1 MIRSLHSK
9 FVVTTFALCI
19 SNLVSA
25 NELDFFAGATAS
37 YIDQTTESKDQDI
50 TINANNTLVTPFVA
64 LVYDGRDLQLNARV
78 TNNHVYRKLENESV
92 SQDFTEYN
100 YSGTYRIIDN
110 VLSVS
115 FNGLENFRSNALD
128 SFLVDDFLLNADSLN
143 KVKSNNASLN
153 LNLRRNEIIGL
164 SAITSYNKTSSTID
178 LASLQDP
185 SIFQNE
191 TYGLSFNMIS
201 GTNLTGVRITLAGNA
216 RYSKRDSG
224 QDFVSQ
230 TVNLNIDTAIFD
242 SLALAVNGF
251 YENNEIKTDFEL
263 PFDSLREFH
272 SYGAGLIWQSAID
285 RMIEVTLNR
294 SSTNSQLEDGEDETD
309 TFIGYSVNWAFST
322 RTRLQGSY
330 TRRFFGDAGNL
341 SFRHQ
346 LRNWRS
352 SINYSEV
359 VSSTSQLINSQNTG
373 LFVCDSGSND
383 FSSCRLSDD
392 LEPDLNA
399 GEVVVPL
406 TIPTLDLNDRI
417 IIRKSLTAQTA
428 VSRRRTTLSITGSVS
443 EDEEVEINRIFDV
456 QSLSML
462 LNFQVSQRSSISVS
476 NLYSEREQDRSGE
489 LQQATTR
496 RQELRYNRRISNN
509 FTTALALTYLKRDG
523 EVNRGFEDFRGINGS
538 LTDRRISFSLSYT
551 FGENR
556 SR

>member
-1 MIRSLHSK
+1 
-9 FVVTTFALCI
+9 
-19 SNLVSA
+19 
-25 NELDFFAGATAS
+25 
-37 YIDQTTESKDQDI
+37 
-50 TINANNTLVTPFVA
+50 
-64 LVYDGRDLQLNARV
+64 
-78 TNNHVYRKLENESV
+78 
-92 SQDFTEYN
+92 
-100 YSGTYRIIDN
+100 
-110 VLSVS
+110 
-115 FNGLENFRSNALD
+115 
-128 SFLVDDFLLNADSLN
+128 
-143 KVKSNNASLN
+143 
-153 LNLRRNEIIGL
+153 
-164 SAITSYNKTSSTID
+164 
-178 LASLQDP
+178 
-185 SIFQNE
+185 
-191 TYGLSFNMIS
+191 
-201 GTNLTGVRITLAGNA
+201 
-216 RYSKRDSG
+216 
-224 QDFVSQ
+224 
-230 TVNLNIDTAIFD
+230 
-242 SLALAVNGF
+242 
-251 YENNEIKTDFEL
+251 
-263 PFDSLREFH
+263 
-272 SYGAGLIWQSAID
+272 
-285 RMIEVTLNR
+285 MIEVTLNR